1 MCVYSEPTGNSLS
14 FYNQE
19 EAEIIKS
26 VFILLKMY
34 GNEELLE
41 AFGEKKHTEKDC
53 FSTWLPHRA
62 HTWFSLRG
70 QNMFS
75 ILV

>member
-26 VFILLKMY
+26 VCILLKMY
-34 GNEELLE
+34 GNELPLE
-41 AFGEKKHTEKDC
+41 AFGKKRTQKDC